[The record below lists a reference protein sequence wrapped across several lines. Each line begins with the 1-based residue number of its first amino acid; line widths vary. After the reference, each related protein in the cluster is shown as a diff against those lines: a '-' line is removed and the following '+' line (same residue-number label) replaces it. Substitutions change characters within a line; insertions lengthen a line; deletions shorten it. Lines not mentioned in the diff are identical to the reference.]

1 MMRPRALSV
10 GKFFMA
16 RIAGF
21 LVFLGIVHA
30 SQAGPI
36 TSNSALPVS
45 DGDLII
51 RSQIKLTRSTDD
63 PGPMDRNL
71 TVWAFPTVLAY
82 GVNEK
87 FTLFGIFPIIDKSLD
102 VSTPLG
108 RKTRSQTGLGDLK
121 FMARYTLGQW
131 DRRGETLRL
140 APFAGLKVPTGEDK
154 AKDSLGSLPQ
164 ALQLGSGSWD
174 PILGTVFSWQTLGWQ
189 LDTSAT
195 YKFNTE
201 ANEYEFGD
209 EARLDL
215 SYQYRLWPRQLGQG
229 VPNFFYGVIESS
241 LVRRGRDKA
250 FGQEDTDTGGTTLLL
265 APGLQFVTKQMVFE
279 AAIQIPL
286 IQELNGTALKN
297 DFILTTG
304 FRIRF

>member
-1 MMRPRALSV
+1 MSV
-10 GKFFMA
+10 GKFFMV

-21 LVFLGIVHA
+21 LIILGIVHSA
-30 SQAGPI
+30 GAGPI

-45 DGDLII
+45 GGDLII
-51 RSQIKLTRSTDD
+51 RNQIKLTRSTDD
-63 PGPMDRNL
+63 PGPMNRDL

-87 FTLFGIFPIIDKSLD
+87 FTLFSIIPIIDKSLE
-102 VSTPLG
+102 VTTPLG
-108 RKTRSQTGLGDLK
+108 RRTRGQTGLGDLK
-121 FMARYTLGQW
+121 FLARYTLGQW

-140 APFAGLKVPTGEDK
+140 APFAGLKAPTGEDK
-154 AKDSLGSLPQ
+154 AKDSLGRLPH
-164 ALQLGSGSWD
+164 ALQIGSGSWD

-189 LDTSAT
+189 FDTSAT

-229 VPNFFYGVIESS
+229 VPNFFYGVIESN
-241 LVRRGRDKA
+241 LVWRGRDKA
-250 FGQEDTDTGGTTLLL
+250 LGLEDTDSGGTTLYL
-265 APGLQFVTKQMVFE
+265 APGIQFVTTRTVLE
-279 AAIQIPL
+279 AAVQLPIIQN
-286 IQELNGTALKN
+286 LNGTALKN